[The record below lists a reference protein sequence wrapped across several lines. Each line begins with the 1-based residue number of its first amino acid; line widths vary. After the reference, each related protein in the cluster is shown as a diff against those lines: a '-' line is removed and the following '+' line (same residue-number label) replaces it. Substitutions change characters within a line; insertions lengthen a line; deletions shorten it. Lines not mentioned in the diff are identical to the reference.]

1 MTHPVGR
8 CLFCKR
14 DSTASRSRE
23 HVIPESL
30 GNSTLVLPSGVVC
43 DNCNNYFS
51 RKVERPLLESEPMAS
66 LRFQEALPSKR
77 GRIPR
82 ATGVL
87 TPDVP
92 VAVERLTGGEFAGL
106 VTVDDVDTWLKRPS
120 VSREAIWFD
129 RGPAAPDHVFSR
141 FLAKV
146 GLEAMAVR
154 LVEHPDGLAY
164 LVDEVQ
170 LDPVRRH
177 AREGA
182 RQVWPYHARRLY
194 PATQA
199 WNDGS
204 NSCRQVM
211 WELDLLVTERDE
223 WYVILVVFG
232 LELALNLGGPDISGY
247 IEWLWRHGHRSP
259 LYVGRNERGSLRRAA
274 RPQRNGR
281 AVVLGGADKVLIA
294 VKGYE

>member
-1 MTHPVGR
+1 MR

-30 GNSTLVLPSGVVC
+30 GNTMLVLPRGVVC

-51 RKVERPLLESEPMAS
+51 REVERPLLESEPMAS

-77 GRIPR
+77 GRIPP
-82 ATGVL
+82 AAGVL

-92 VAVERLTGGEFAGL
+92 VSVERLTAGEFAGI
-106 VTVDDVDTWLKRPS
+106 VTVNDLTTWLKRPS
-120 VSREAIWFD
+120 VHSEAISFD
-129 RGPAAPDHVFSR
+129 AGPTAPDHVFSR

-146 GLEAMAVR
+146 GLEAMAAR
-154 LVEHPDGLAY
+154 LVGHPDGLAY

-182 RQVWPYHARRLY
+182 HQVWPYHARRIY
-194 PATQA
+194 PAAQA
-199 WNDGS
+199 WRDGS
-204 NSCRQVM
+204 GGYRQVK
-211 WELDLLVTERDE
+211 WELDLLVTERGE

-232 LELALNLGGPDISGY
+232 LELVLNLGGPDISGY
-247 IEWLWRHGHRSP
+247 IEWLWQHGHRSP
-259 LYVGRNERGSLRRAA
+259 LYVGRNERGSLLPIAP
-274 RPQRNGR
+274 PQPTGR
-281 AVVLGGADKVLIA
+281 AMALRGADKVLIVA
-294 VKGYE
+294 KRH

>member
-1 MTHPVGR
+1 MSYHVIR

-30 GNSTLVLPSGVVC
+30 GNTTLVLPRGVVC
-43 DNCNNYFS
+43 DSCNNYFS
-51 RKVERPLLESEPMAS
+51 REVERPFLESEPMAS

-77 GRIPR
+77 GRIPP

-87 TPDVP
+87 TPDVQ
-92 VAVERLTGGEFAGL
+92 VSVERLTVGEFAGV
-106 VTVDDVDTWLKRPS
+106 VTVDDVTTWLKRPS
-120 VSREAIWFD
+120 VSVEAIWFD
-129 RGPAAPDHVFSR
+129 PGPVAPVHVVSR

-154 LVEHPDGLAY
+154 LVEHSDGLAY

-182 RQVWPYHARRLY
+182 GQVWPYHARRLY

-199 WNDGS
+199 WTDGS
-204 NSCRQVM
+204 DGCRQVK
-211 WELDLLVTERDE
+211 WELDLLVTERGE

-232 LELALNLGGPDISGY
+232 LELVLNLGGPDISGY

-259 LYVGRNERGSLRRAA
+259 LYVGRNERGSLHPTA

-281 AVVLGGADKVLIA
+281 AMVLGGADKVLIVA
-294 VKGYE
+294 KRH